1 MTGFSFTTTRQIIC
15 EPGSSSQ
22 TGSVANSLGVRHI
35 LVVTDASICDIGLH
49 QAAVSS
55 LEKAGVA
62 VTVFSGVQADPP
74 ESIVFDALKLAK
86 QSGVD
91 GVLGFGGGSSMDV
104 AKVVA
109 LLAKSGESLEAIYGV
124 GNAKGARLP
133 LIQVPTTAG
142 TGSEVTPIAIITT
155 GETTK
160 QGIVAPQLL
169 PDAAILDAE
178 LTLGLPPFPTATTG
192 IDAMVHAIEA
202 FTSRHKKNPYSD
214 MLAKE
219 ALRLLAANV
228 EQAVGNGSNVEAR
241 SDMLLG
247 SLLAGQAFANA
258 PVAAVHALAYPL
270 GGFYHLAHGLTN
282 ALVLPCVLEFN
293 ASEADALYTEL
304 AGIVSPGTTPGTA
317 SLVAKLRELTA
328 VCGLPT
334 RLRDVEIP
342 EADLPML
349 AKDSMQHQRLLVN
362 NPRDVTEQDALAI
375 YRAAY

>member
-1 MTGFSFTTTRQIIC
+1 
-15 EPGSSSQ
+15 
-22 TGSVANSLGVRHI
+22 
-35 LVVTDASICDIGLH
+35 
-49 QAAVSS
+49 
-55 LEKAGVA
+55 
-62 VTVFSGVQADPP
+62 
-74 ESIVFDALKLAK
+74 
-86 QSGVD
+86 
-91 GVLGFGGGSSMDV
+91 
-104 AKVVA
+104 
-109 LLAKSGESLEAIYGV
+109 
-124 GNAKGARLP
+124 
-133 LIQVPTTAG
+133 
-142 TGSEVTPIAIITT
+142 
-155 GETTK
+155 
-160 QGIVAPQLL
+160 
-169 PDAAILDAE
+169 
-178 LTLGLPPFPTATTG
+178 
-192 IDAMVHAIEA
+192 MVHAIEA

-304 AGIVSPGTTPGTA
+304 ARIVSPGTTPGTA